1 MCMPFETGAA
11 MPSFTSSLSVLEAV
25 TQYVLVEDGLR
36 QAFGEDFLLDLE
48 VCPWCAD
55 LART

>member
-1 MCMPFETGAA
+1 MPVETGAA

-25 TQYVLVEDGLR
+25 TQYLFVEDGLR
-36 QAFGEDFLLDLE
+36 QAFREDFLLDLE
-48 VCPWCAD
+48 VFPRRAD